1 MKPAIFKYILAL
13 LLFGTNGIVASFIAL
28 SSFEIVLLRTL
39 IGSFSLIL
47 IFFLSGGKSNAW
59 KIRRDFAFVMI
70 SGIAMGASWILLYE
84 AYTLI
89 GVSLASLVYYCGPV
103 FVLGLSPWI
112 FRERLKLASLIGFAA
127 VLIGL
132 SFVYQGALGQG
143 EISWGILY
151 GILSAVLYAVMVIFN
166 KLASKISGLENAMY
180 QLVVA
185 FLTVALF
192 TLIKQG
198 ASIRIESQSIVPLL
212 LLGLVNTGIGCYLYF
227 SSMGQ
232 LSAGSVAIVGYL
244 EPLSAVICSAI
255 FLREQLSS
263 LQILGAILILGG
275 AAFGE
280 LLRTMENRQVDAPV
294 ALKP

>member
-1 MKPAIFKYILAL
+1 MKAAIFKYILAL
-13 LLFGTNGIVASFIAL
+13 LLFGTNGIVASFIAM
-28 SSFEIVLLRTL
+28 SSHEIVLLRTL
-39 IGSFSLIL
+39 IGSLFL
-47 IFFLSGGKSNAW
+47 IFVFLLSGGKFSTRKN
-59 KIRRDFAFVMI
+59 RRDFVFVMI

-103 FVLGLSPWI
+103 IVLGLSPWI
-112 FRERLKLASLIGFAA
+112 FRERLKPASLLGFAA
-127 VLIGL
+127 VLLGL
-132 SFVYQGALGQG
+132 YFVNLESMRLG

-166 KLASKISGLENAMY
+166 KLATKITGLKNATY
-180 QLVVA
+180 QLVTA

-198 ASIRIESQSIVPLL
+198 ASIRIESDSVVPLL

-227 SSMGQ
+227 SSIDQ

-244 EPLSAVICSAI
+244 EPLSAVIFSAI

-280 LLRTMENRQVDAPV
+280 LLRIRSTKRADAP
-294 ALKP
+294 ASLPS